1 MREFVKSGCVKQN
14 ALWNF
19 QDIGYLAAYAAHAV
33 LAGRADGSHVV
44 SVRAPQARPEGA
56 HELCGRFSTGG
67 GRRGAGGIDRL
78 PQADFERFIAAFAE
92 RYERE

>member
-1 MREFVKSGCVKQN
+1 MPPAAPWARNTIGAFANRLTSGAPMR
-14 ALWNF
+14 
-19 QDIGYLAAYAAHAV
+19 AHAV